1 MTGGNLSGIGRSPT
15 DDRRLDAPAFHRNRA
30 AIWSVL
36 ASFLQGRTGD
46 VLEVGSGTGQHVV
59 AFARETPD
67 IVWWPSDIDPIHL
80 ESIAAWRRHARL
92 DNVHAPLR
100 IDVSDPI
107 WPFRQRDTEVARDFL
122 AILCANV
129 LHIAP
134 WRVSKGLLGGAARH
148 LRPDGRLFVYGPVM
162 RNGRHTAPSNAEF
175 DAYLRRQDPEWG
187 VRDVADLAALAERG
201 GLNLID
207 IVDMPANNVTLIFA
221 PDGRTSTGAD

>member
-1 MTGGNLSGIGRSPT
+1 MAESFFSSIGRPT

-36 ASFLQGRTGD
+36 APFLHGGTGD

-59 AFARETPD
+59 AFAGETPD

-80 ESIAAWRRHARL
+80 ESIAAWRLHAGL
-92 DNVHAPLR
+92 DNVRPPLR
-100 IDVSDPI
+100 IDVSDAS
-107 WPFRQRDTEVARDFL
+107 WPLRQHGAEITRDFL

-134 WRVSKGLLGGAARH
+134 WRVSEGLLGGVARH

-162 RNGRHTAPSNAEF
+162 RNGRHTATSNAEF
-175 DAYLRRQDPEWG
+175 DAYLRQQDPEWG

-201 GLNLID
+201 GLTLIE
-207 IVDMPANNVTLIFA
+207 IVDMPANNVILTFA
-221 PDGRTSTGAD
+221 PEGRHSPGGD